1 MMMSYA
7 AYPTTEYRQQE
18 IMSASSLRLIIMAY
32 DFSIRAC
39 EQEDFSKA
47 TKGIT
52 LLRDA
57 LNFDYAEVSTGLFRI
72 YQWCLDS
79 VRAGDYAEAKKNLS
93 ELRSAW
99 VTVENR
105 LENAIA

>member
-1 MMMSYA
+1 MMLSYA

-18 IMSASSLRLIIMAY
+18 VMSASSLRLIIMAY

-39 EQEDFSKA
+39 EQQDFVKA
-47 TKGIT
+47 TKGIS

-57 LNFDYAEVSTGLFRI
+57 LNFDYAEVATGLFRI
-72 YQWCLDS
+72 YQWCLDCI
-79 VRAGDYAEAKKNLS
+79 RAGDFAEAQKNLN

-105 LENAIA
+105 LDGGMV